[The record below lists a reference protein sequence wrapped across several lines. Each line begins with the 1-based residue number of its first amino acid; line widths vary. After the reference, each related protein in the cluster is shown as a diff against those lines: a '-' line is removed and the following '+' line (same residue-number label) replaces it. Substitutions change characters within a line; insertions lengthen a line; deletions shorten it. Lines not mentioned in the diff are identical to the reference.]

1 MRFRKAMQLVIP
13 LILIISVLAIS
24 GCINEKVKRTD
35 WAFEK
40 TQLDAMNRQGY
51 TGKGIIIG
59 IVDTGVDAGHS
70 DLKHMDIIAWKDLIN
85 GKAEPYDDDG
95 HGTHVTGIIAAN
107 GTLKGGAPDAKFIIV
122 KAISKEGQGSD
133 QNVADAI
140 DFCVS
145 QGADIISLSLGGKA
159 RFLHLGDATAQAAQ
173 NAVNRGV
180 FVVAAAGND
189 GGKDDDGEVAS
200 PADVD
205 GVIAVGAVD
214 KNLKI
219 ASFSSEGHNDGFIAG
234 FPDPGD
240 RQDPNKKPEIVGPG
254 VDITSTYSGDKYAK
268 ASGTSQATPFV
279 AAGLALVLQ
288 AHPEYKRTGSQG
300 GTAYAVEKVKDAI
313 MRGAYKCPGQQTPHD
328 DHYGYGLF
336 QAEATS
342 DNL

>member
-1 MRFRKAMQLVIP
+1 MRFRRYMQFLLPVI
-13 LILIISVLAIS
+13 LILAVLASS
-24 GCINEKVKRTD
+24 GCTNEVKRTD

-40 TQLDAMNRQGY
+40 TQLDAMNNRGY

-59 IVDTGVDAGHS
+59 IVDTGVDAGHP
-70 DLKHMDIIAWKDLIN
+70 DLKHLNIIAWKDLIN
-85 GKAEPYDDDG
+85 GRAEPYDDDG

-107 GTLKGGAPDAKFIIV
+107 GTLRGGAPDASFIIV
-122 KAISKEGQGSD
+122 KAISKEGKGTD

-140 DFCVS
+140 DFCVG

-159 RFLHLGDATAQAAQ
+159 RFLNLGDATAQSAQ

-189 GGKDDDGEVAS
+189 GGKNDDGQVAS

-219 ASFSSEGHNDGFIAG
+219 ANFSSEGHNDGYIPG

-240 RQDPNKKPEIVGPG
+240 RQDPNKKPEVVAPG
-254 VDITSTYSGDKYAK
+254 VDITSTFRGDKYAK

-279 AAGLALVLQ
+279 AAGLALVLE
-288 AHPEYKRTGSQG
+288 AHPAYKRTGSQG